1 MLRTVII
8 DDESNARQVIANIL
22 ELYCEKVELIGQAE
36 DVKTGL
42 ILIDELKPDLVLLDI
57 QMPDG
62 TGFDLLKQIGNIDF
76 NFIFI
81 TAYDQY
87 AIKAIK
93 LSALDYVLKPINV
106 NELIDAIEKAEIFQV
121 NQGEARLRLENYHN
135 NISNRN
141 FEKRISLNTTDSV
154 YSIKIKNITYCKSD
168 KNYTDIYLENGKKLL
183 ISKTLKDFELLLLD
197 FGFFR
202 VHQSYLIN
210 MNFVSRYEKKGLV
223 GNAILENET
232 KIPVSSRK
240 RESFLRFL
248 EKM

>member
-1 MLRTVII
+1 MIRTVII
-8 DDESNARQVIANIL
+8 DDELNARQVIANIL

-36 DVKTGL
+36 NVKTAIAL
-42 ILIDELKPDLVLLDI
+42 INNLKPDLVLLDI

-93 LSALDYVLKPINV
+93 LSALDYILKPINA
-106 NELIDAIEKAEIFQV
+106 NELIDAIEKAELFQV
-121 NQGEARLRLENYHN
+121 NQLEAQIRLDNYHN
-135 NISNRN
+135 NINN
-141 FEKRISLNTTDSV
+141 LDKRITLNTTNSV
-154 YSIKIKNITYCKSD
+154 YSIKIKDITYCKSE
-168 KNYTDIYLENGKKLL
+168 KNYTELYLDNGKKLL
-183 ISKTLKDFELLLLD
+183 ISKTLKDFELMLID

-202 VHQSYLIN
+202 VHQSYLVN
-210 MNFVSRYEKKGLV
+210 MNFISRYEKEGLA
-223 GNAILENET
+223 GNAILENDT

>member
-154 YSIKIKNITYCKSD
+154 YSIKIKDITYCKSD